1 MNFATEGPGILPEN
15 ETYRAPGG
23 FGHQW
28 GMRGAAWVDA
38 HVFSDGP
45 RARPPG
51 GRRRAR
57 RVSRSES
64 FFFVFGGDL
73 FARARGP

>member
-1 MNFATEGPGILPEN
+1 VNFATEGPGILPEN

-51 GRRRAR
+51 GDDAPAASLAANR
-57 RVSRSES
+57 
-64 FFFVFGGDL
+64 FFLFLGGICL
-73 FARARGP
+73 GARGP

>member
-38 HVFSDGP
+38 HVFWDGP
-45 RARPPG
+45 WTRPPWATTRPQRLSQRISFALG
-51 GRRRAR
+51 G
-57 RVSRSES
+57 VCL
-64 FFFVFGGDL
+64 G
-73 FARARGP
+73 ARGP